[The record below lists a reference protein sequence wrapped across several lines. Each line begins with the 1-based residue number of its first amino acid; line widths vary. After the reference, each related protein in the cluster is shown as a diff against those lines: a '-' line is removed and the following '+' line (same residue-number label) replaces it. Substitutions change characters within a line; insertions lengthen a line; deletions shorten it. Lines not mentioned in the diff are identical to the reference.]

1 MTDDMNGLIDG
12 TNNYFIP
19 ASDKHIAREKIR
31 ARELKHSQWWT
42 NAVGK
47 GRCHYCCKPFKPEEL
62 TMDHVVPIVR
72 GGKSTK
78 RNVVPCCKMCNN
90 KKSYL
95 LPVEWSDYLK
105 NLSQS

>member
-1 MTDDMNGLIDG
+1 MAGNMNGQIDG
-12 TNNYFIP
+12 AYNYFIP
-19 ASDKHIAREKIR
+19 ASDKHMAREKMR
-31 ARELKHSQWWT
+31 AKELRHSQWWR

-47 GRCHYCCKPFKPEEL
+47 GRCYYCCNLFKAREL
-62 TMDHVVPIVR
+62 TMDHIVPIVR

-105 NLSQS
+105 KLSQS